1 MFCLDPRMIYV
12 TFGIKGATGNLAFF
26 MLRLD
31 CFSLKVNGAISGM
44 GVQRPDCFFRN

>member
-1 MFCLDPRMIYV
+1 MIYV
-12 TFGIKGATGNLAFF
+12 TFGIKRASDILAFF

-31 CFSLKVNGAISGM
+31 CFSLKVNGAIYGM